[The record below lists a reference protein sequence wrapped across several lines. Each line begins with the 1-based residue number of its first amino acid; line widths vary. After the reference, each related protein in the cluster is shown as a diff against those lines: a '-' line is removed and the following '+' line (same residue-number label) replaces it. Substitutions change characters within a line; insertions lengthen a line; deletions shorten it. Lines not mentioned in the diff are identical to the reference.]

1 MVERYFAWPKGQDNS
16 RLRFVRQRL
25 LVVRRISLRGAA
37 AQQGLLQVQADFC
50 NRTNACATTVFSPIS
65 CNGIHSK
72 KVEKIICKGRQFR

>member
-37 AQQGLLQVQADFC
+37 AQQGLLQVQTDFC
-50 NRTNACATTVFSPIS
+50 NRTNALCDDCVFPDLVQRYSL
-65 CNGIHSK
+65 K
-72 KVEKIICKGRQFR
+72 KS